1 MTVSPSRGHLLRGL
15 IAYCAEHVPRSYDD
29 GSTCDEHGCAV
40 CNIGAQRCAQE
51 WLDAVRGGDPSTPP
65 LPPREELARAFLEQ
79 R

>member
-1 MTVSPSRGHLLRGL
+1 MTGSPSRGHLLRGL
-15 IAYCAEHVPRSYDD
+15 IAYCAEHSPRTYDD

-51 WLDAVRGGDPSTPP
+51 WLDAAHAGDPTTAP
-65 LPPREELARAFLEQ
+65 LPSRGELARALLEQ